1 MDGRALK
8 QQRALWLMMSED
20 VYNIQAV
27 REAEKFQPLLER
39 EKKGTK
45 HMWRKRKTI
54 ELQLLT
60 HARAGTTRDGND
72 WKPQVGKFC
81 CNSICIKQC
90 TSSSTWRC
98 CSFCNDEM
106 YACDLKRCLGYL
118 NRHQDVCAIRKN
130 A

>member
-1 MDGRALK
+1 MDGRALI

-20 VYNIQAV
+20 VYNIQAA
-27 REAEKFQPLLER
+27 RGAQKRQPLLEK

-45 HMWRKRKTI
+45 RKWRKRKTI

-60 HARAGTTRDGND
+60 LARAGTTRDGLETT
-72 WKPQVGKFC
+72 G
-81 CNSICIKQC
+81 NSICIKQC

-130 A
+130 AKS